1 MSKPA
6 TIHEIREKYE
16 SEIMAIPGVT
26 GIGIGDHDRAPGL
39 AIKVYV
45 DRLTPELEMRIPSE
59 LEGYPVNTE
68 KTGELLGT
76 L

>member
-1 MSKPA
+1 VSKPS
-6 TIHEIREKYE
+6 TIHEIRDKYE

-26 GIGIGDHDRAPGL
+26 GIGIGDHDRKPGL

-45 DRLTPELEMRIPSE
+45 DRLTPELKTRIPGE

-68 KTGELLGT
+68 ETGEFQAL
-76 L
+76 

>member
-1 MSKPA
+1 VSKAA
-6 TIHEIREKYE
+6 TIHEIRDKYE

-26 GIGIGDHDRAPGL
+26 GIGIGDHDRKPGL

-45 DRLTPELEMRIPSE
+45 DRLTPELKTRIPTE

-68 KTGELLGT
+68 KTGQFDS
-76 L
+76 